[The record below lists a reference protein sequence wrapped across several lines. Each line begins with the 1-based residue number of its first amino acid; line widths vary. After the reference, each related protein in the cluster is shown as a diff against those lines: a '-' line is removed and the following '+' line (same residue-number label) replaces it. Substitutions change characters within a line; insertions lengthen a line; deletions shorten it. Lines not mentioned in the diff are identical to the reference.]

1 MTIIEGMKI
10 SELPEPYRSLAR
22 LRETQP
28 ECGGLQKDCDVLFD
42 AFAWGRTP
50 EGDEFW
56 YAVYRSKR
64 PAIPEFSLA
73 ELDQIMTIEEIA
85 AMPGSYT
92 MPGFTPGNLYAFWDG
107 DDPQEWTVA
116 RYSHSERTTPFDRH
130 WTADKR
136 YYPHMGHCLF
146 TVGNKNLTLLQVV
159 DGFEQAVKSREIL
172 APEEGA

>member
-22 LRETQP
+22 LRETQR
-28 ECGGLQKDCDVLFD
+28 EYRGLQKGCDVLCD
-42 AFAWGRTP
+42 AFSWGRTP
-50 EGDEFW
+50 EGGEFW
-56 YAVYRSKR
+56 FYVAKGKHA
-64 PAIPEFSLA
+64 AIPEISLA

-107 DDPQEWTVA
+107 EDPQEWLVA

-130 WTADKR
+130 WSQDKR
-136 YYPHMGHCLF
+136 YFAHMGHCLF
-146 TVGNKNLTLLQVV
+146 TVGNKNLTFLQVV
-159 DGFEQAVKSREIL
+159 DGFEQSLKSREIL